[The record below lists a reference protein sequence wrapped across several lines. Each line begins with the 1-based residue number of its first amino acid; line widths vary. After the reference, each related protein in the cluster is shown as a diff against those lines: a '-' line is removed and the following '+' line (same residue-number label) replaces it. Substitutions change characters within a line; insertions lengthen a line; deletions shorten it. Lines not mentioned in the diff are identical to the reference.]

1 MPNGFNHIALFVQVT
16 IVADALKLAMT
27 KSEDRAKIREQL
39 KADLDEKAK
48 KAIEKAQKEAKEAEE
63 ASKPKYEAMQM
74 TWIERETVRP
84 KKSGSELW
92 SLARKMALARMKKKP
107 PKSFMDQAKK
117 MVFDHAQDSKV
128 VKIL

>member
-1 MPNGFNHIALFVQVT
+1 MLLDDITPFFTQVT

-39 KADLDEKAK
+39 KADLDEKSK
-48 KAIEKAQKEAKEAEE
+48 RAIERQKKEAKEAEE
-63 ASKPKYEAMQM
+63 ASKPKYPSMQM
-74 TWIERETVRP
+74 TWIVKETVRP

-92 SLARKMALARMKKKP
+92 SLALQMALARRKKKP
-107 PKSFMDQAKK
+107 PKSFMEQAKN
-117 MVFDHAQDSKV
+117 MVFAHAQDSKA

>member
-1 MPNGFNHIALFVQVT
+1 MT

-48 KAIEKAQKEAKEAEE
+48 KAIEKQQKEAKEAEE
-63 ASKPKYEAMQM
+63 ASRPKYTAMQM

-92 SLARKMALARMKKKP
+92 SLARKMALAGRKKKP
-107 PKSFMDQAKK
+107 PKSFMEQAKK
-117 MVFDHAQDSKV
+117 MVFAHAEDSKA

>member
-1 MPNGFNHIALFVQVT
+1 MLLDDITPFFTQVT

-39 KADLDEKAK
+39 KADLDEKSK
-48 KAIEKAQKEAKEAEE
+48 KAIERQKKEAKEAKE
-63 ASKPKYEAMQM
+63 ASKPKYPSMQM
-74 TWIERETVRP
+74 TWIEKETVRP

-92 SLARKMALARMKKKP
+92 SLARQMALARQKKKP
-107 PKSFMDQAKK
+107 PKSFMEQAKK
-117 MVFDHAQDSKV
+117 MVFAHAQDSKA

>member
-1 MPNGFNHIALFVQVT
+1 MT

-48 KAIEKAQKEAKEAEE
+48 KAIEKQQKEAKEAEE
-63 ASKPKYEAMQM
+63 ASKPKHAAMQM

-84 KKSGSELW
+84 QKSGSELW
-92 SLARKMALARMKKKP
+92 SLARKMALAGRKKKP
-107 PKSFMDQAKK
+107 PKSFMEQAKK
-117 MVFDHAQDSKV
+117 MVFAHAEDSKAL
-128 VKIL
+128 KIL

>member
-1 MPNGFNHIALFVQVT
+1 MLLNNIAFFAQVT

-39 KADLDEKAK
+39 KADLDEKSK
-48 KAIEKAQKEAKEAEE
+48 KAIERQRKEAKEAEE
-63 ASKPKYEAMQM
+63 ASKPKYPSMQM
-74 TWIERETVRP
+74 TWIEKETVRP

-92 SLARKMALARMKKKP
+92 SLARKMALARQKKKP
-107 PKSFMDQAKK
+107 PKSFMEQAKK
-117 MVFDHAQDSKV
+117 MVFAHAQDSKA

>member
-1 MPNGFNHIALFVQVT
+1 MLLDDITPFFTQVT

-39 KADLDEKAK
+39 KADLDEKSK
-48 KAIEKAQKEAKEAEE
+48 KAIERQKKEAKEAEE
-63 ASKPKYEAMQM
+63 ASKPKYPSMQM
-74 TWIERETVRP
+74 TWIEKETVRP

-92 SLARKMALARMKKKP
+92 SLARQMALARQKKKP
-107 PKSFMDQAKK
+107 PKSFMEQAKK
-117 MVFDHAQDSKV
+117 MVFARAQDSKA